1 MRPAT
6 TNLPM
11 STLLRAG
18 LMMAAASSWRDTRA
32 DEPRPSGW
40 VQVANTRQLS
50 PGGDASAL
58 IRWTWGREAWV
69 DRIESLSLKGD
80 VVYEMT
86 PAGIAK
92 RRHKLEQQG
101 RARDVE
107 ESRGLRPRTT
117 RTIVFAFD
125 RNRLRSWDYEDPD
138 WFALRVWDGRRLMVH
153 VSYDTPLDRR
163 EYRISDGPAGM
174 ASGTLGYFGFHAGP
188 HRFWWDDQPEE
199 DRKAMARLMG
209 KPEDYT
215 YGGRASFHGTECH
228 VVSRW
233 ANWTTFYIAVA
244 DGRLCGSKEGAQKVP
259 DKRLVNWLNRKG
271 HAFQSTEELWA
282 WIKSRTPEEAIA
294 LEREESANLPR
305 LVDPCWEYRLSDY
318 REVAPGCWLPMTQV
332 RDLYCLDEDD
342 RLVVEETYRL
352 KITEVK
358 VDAPLPDALFR
369 VEIPEGSKVNDQTKA
384 PRKGKP

>member
-1 MRPAT
+1 MYRTIPRSIVGSIASAMDRPAWRRGHWATSVFTPGRIDSGGMISPRRTARPWPASWASPKT
-6 TNLPM
+6 TP
-11 STLLRAG
+11 
-18 LMMAAASSWRDTRA
+18 MAAGHRST
-32 DEPRPSGW
+32 
-40 VQVANTRQLS
+40 
-50 PGGDASAL
+50 
-58 IRWTWGREAWV
+58 
-69 DRIESLSLKGD
+69 
-80 VVYEMT
+80 
-86 PAGIAK
+86 
-92 RRHKLEQQG
+92 
-101 RARDVE
+101 AR
-107 ESRGLRPRTT
+107 
-117 RTIVFAFD
+117 
-125 RNRLRSWDYEDPD
+125 
-138 WFALRVWDGRRLMVH
+138 
-153 VSYDTPLDRR
+153 
-163 EYRISDGPAGM
+163 
-174 ASGTLGYFGFHAGP
+174 
-188 HRFWWDDQPEE
+188 
-199 DRKAMARLMG
+199 
-209 KPEDYT
+209 
-215 YGGRASFHGTECH
+215 
-228 VVSRW
+228 
-233 ANWTTFYIAVA
+233 TTFYIAVA